1 MKKITR
7 LMLIALTLVCSSC
20 SQLILLHEDDIKQQI
35 KTEITMIDYSIN
47 KSKVYIEN
55 SSLMDLMSLV
65 YEGRGFDEFMVS
77 QYDEARFVFADVYA
91 NISESD
97 LKNNKLTFADII
109 DKSFND
115 LISDSRYSKRKIA
128 KEVYSIY
135 KNTVVILSEFK
146 QINDDTWEV
155 VELQTGIKFYVQFN
169 DDAIITCV
177 ADEKSVGVYGE
188 KLLY

>member
-1 MKKITR
+1 
-7 LMLIALTLVCSSC
+7 MLIALTLVCSSC

>member
-1 MKKITR
+1 MKKVTR

-55 SSLMDLMSLV
+55 GLLMDFMSLV
-65 YEGRGFDEFMVS
+65 GGFDEFMVS

-97 LKNNKLTFADII
+97 LNNNKLTFADII

-135 KNTVVILSEFK
+135 NNTMVVLSEFK
-146 QINDDTWEV
+146 QINDETWDV
-155 VELQTGIKFYVQFN
+155 VELQTGIKFYVQF
-169 DDAIITCV
+169 DDDGTVRCV
-177 ADEKSVGVYGE
+177 ADEMSVADYGE